1 MPFEAPE
8 EAPNMPDEH
17 QLRMTL
23 GSGFFIS
30 ADGYAVTN
38 GHVVEGN
45 TVEVKTDDGKTYTAR
60 IVGTDPVTDLAL
72 LKVDADTDFTA
83 VRLAD
88 RTPRVGEWVLA
99 IGNPFGLDG
108 TVTAGVISAGKRNV
122 GSNISEELIE
132 IDAPVNQGNSGGPP
146 STSMAASS
154 VSTP

>member
-1 MPFEAPE
+1 M
-8 EAPNMPDEH
+8 
-17 QLRMTL
+17 
-23 GSGFFIS
+23 
-30 ADGYAVTN
+30 TN
-38 GHVVEGN
+38 GHVVEGSN

-122 GSNISEELIE
+122 GSNISEI
-132 IDAPVNQGNSGGPP
+132 
-146 STSMAASS
+146 
-154 VSTP
+154 